1 MPRLSRLIVP
11 AALLVLAGACQSEPT
26 ISSAYGAW
34 KLESIG
40 GDSTRGHVV
49 GETFQLSPDGVAI
62 FLAPGAEVRRLPF
75 KGFVG
80 QDAFIGTEALMIAFE
95 GEPSAWQVAM
105 RTRNDLTLTTNDS
118 YAAVLTFRR
127 ER

>member
-11 AALLVLAGACQSEPT
+11 AALLVLAGACTSEPT
-26 ISSAYGAW
+26 ARMAYGAW
-34 KLESIG
+34 KLESIQ

-49 GETFQLSPDGVAI
+49 GETLLLSPDGVAI
-62 FLAPGAEVRRLPF
+62 FSAPGREARKLPF

-80 QDAFIGTEALMIAFE
+80 QDAFVGSEEFMISFE
-95 GEPSAWQVAM
+95 GEPAAWLLQM
-105 RTRNDLTLTTNDS
+105 QTRNDLRLTTNEE